1 MFCSAC
7 GAKVAETAK
16 FCSRCGSVL
25 GADTD
30 ETVLGDTG
38 LLESGQETLA
48 PDSAAG
54 GARGPTPRTP
64 SRTGQ
69 GSGAQRPKT
78 PSKATLSSSSSD
90 ALGGGRFA
98 PGAIIAE
105 RYRIVALLG
114 KGGMGEVYRAEDL
127 RLGQVVAMKF
137 LPAALSEDASALARF
152 HSEVRVARQVSHPNV
167 CRTFDIGDAEGLPF
181 LTMEYVDGEDLS
193 SLIRRIGRLP
203 QDKAIEIARQ
213 ICAGLAAAHE
223 RGVVHRDLKPAN
235 IMLDGE
241 GKARITDFGLAGI
254 AAQIQGADVR
264 AGTPAYMAPE
274 QLAGKEVTPRSDIFS
289 LGLVLY
295 ELLTGKRVFDAA
307 SLPQLMKARTEGKIS
322 NPSSLVKD
330 LDPLVERV
338 ILRCLE
344 NDAAKRPATALQVA
358 AALPGGDP
366 LAAALA
372 AGETPSPEMVAA
384 AGEKEATPPK
394 IAISSFLC
402 ALVLLMACAVL
413 GSRQNGLRYVR
424 MENSGEILAHQA
436 RQILVNL
443 GYAGPAKDSAS
454 GFSYDEDYLDYL
466 DKKEKPGMAWPQ
478 VLANR
483 PVLLRFWYRQS
494 PKEMLPMGAAN
505 LSLTPGV
512 VSFDDPPE
520 TFSGMAN
527 LRLDPEG
534 RLTYFQAIP
543 PQKENGSEAAQAV
556 DWQPLFAAA
565 GLNPDELRPAMPVW
579 NSLAATDSRAA
590 WDGTWP
596 GTKRPLHIEAAAWRG
611 KPVFF
616 QLTGEW
622 TVAKRMAQSEAG
634 GSEKAGQI
642 FGTSFALLLVTGG
655 IWLAYRNYSR
665 GKGDRRGAWTL
676 ARVVFVL
683 EMVLFVARGHLTFS
697 GEVLY
702 LLMLAA
708 STGLFMAGFLWVLYI
723 ALEPY
728 VRSKWP
734 QTIVSWT
741 RLLSGKWRDAMVGR
755 DILFGT
761 VLGIAWTLVFFVGYS
776 FDIRIGERPMFGQT
790 EYFEGARATIS
801 NVLGNIVVALLGA
814 LMFFFVLVAL
824 RVAVRNRWLAA
835 VLFVAIFAV
844 PKILGSAHPLIDG
857 PVWIIIYGISAF
869 AVVRFG
875 LIVLASASFAANIL
889 LNVPYTMEFS
899 AWYAPNVAAVILCFA
914 VLAAW
919 GYYASLAGQKVLKDE
934 FFE

>member
-1 MFCSAC
+1 M
-7 GAKVAETAK
+7 
-16 FCSRCGSVL
+16 
-25 GADTD
+25 
-30 ETVLGDTG
+30 
-38 LLESGQETLA
+38 A
-48 PDSAAG
+48 PDSPHPG
-54 GARGPTPRTP
+54 SARQLTPRPATHAGQAP
-64 SRTGQ
+64 SG
-69 GSGAQRPKT
+69 QRPKISSQ
-78 PSKATLSSSSSD
+78 PILSSSSD
-90 ALGGGRFA
+90 AIGGGRFA
-98 PGAIIAE
+98 PGWIVVD

-137 LPAALSEDASALARF
+137 LPAALSEDAPALARF
-152 HSEVRVARQVSHPNV
+152 HAEVRVARQVSHPNV
-167 CRTFDIGDAEGLPF
+167 CRMFDIGDAEGLPF

-203 QDKAIEIARQ
+203 QDKAIEIVRQ

-241 GKARITDFGLAGI
+241 GRARIADFGLAGI
-254 AAQIQGADVR
+254 AANFQGGDVR

-274 QLAGKEVTPRSDIFS
+274 QLAGKEVTPKSDIYS

-295 ELLTGKRVFDAA
+295 ELLTGKRAFDAA
-307 SLPQLMKARTEGKIS
+307 SLPELVKARTEGKIT
-322 NPSSLVKD
+322 NPSTLVRD

-338 ILRCLE
+338 ISRCLE
-344 NDAAKRPATALQVA
+344 NDPGKRPATALQVA

-384 AGEKEATPPK
+384 AGEKEAIPPK
-394 IAISSFLC
+394 IAISSFAC
-402 ALVLLMACAVL
+402 ALVLLIACVVL
-413 GSRQNGLRYVR
+413 GNRESGLRHVR
-424 MENSGEILAHQA
+424 VENSGEILAHQA
-436 RQILVNL
+436 REILKSL
-443 GYAGPAKDSAS
+443 GYTGAAIDSAS
-454 GFSYDEDYLDYL
+454 GFSYDDDYLDYL
-466 DKKEKPGMAWPQ
+466 EKKEKPGTAWPQ
-478 VLANR
+478 VLLER
-483 PVLLRFWYRQS
+483 PALLRFWYRQS
-494 PKEMLPMGAAN
+494 PKQMLPVGFAN
-505 LSLTPGV
+505 VSLTPGV
-512 VSFDDPPE
+512 VTFDDPPE
-520 TFSGMAN
+520 TFSGMVN
-527 LRLDPEG
+527 LRFDPAG

-543 PQKENGSEAAQAV
+543 PQKAEGSDAARDV
-556 DWQPLFAAA
+556 DWRHLFVAA
-565 GLNPDELRPAMPVW
+565 GVNPEELHAATPSW
-579 NSLAATDSRAA
+579 NSLAASDTRFA

-616 QLTGEW
+616 QLMGSW
-622 TVAKRMAQSEAG
+622 TAANRMTQPEAG
-634 GSEKAGQI
+634 GSEKAGRI
-642 FGTSFALLLVTGG
+642 FGTSFALLLASAG

-683 EMVLFVARGHLTFS
+683 EVVLFIVRGHLSFS
-697 GEVLY
+697 GDTLY
-702 LLMLAA
+702 LLVLAA
-708 STGLFMAGFLWVLYI
+708 STGLFMAGFLWVLYL

-761 VLGIAWTLVFFVGYS
+761 VLGVAWTLVFFVGYA
-776 FDIRIGERPMFGQT
+776 FDIRRGERPLLGQT
-790 EYFEGARATIS
+790 EYFEGVRAATS
-801 NVLGNIVVALLGA
+801 NLLGNIVVALLGA
-814 LMFFFVLVAL
+814 LMFFFVLVVL

-835 VLFVAIFAV
+835 VLFVAIFAT

-857 PVWIIIYGISAF
+857 PVWIVIYGISAF

-875 LIVLASASFAANIL
+875 LVVLASASFAANIL
-889 LNVPYTMEFS
+889 LNVPYVTDIS
-899 AWYAPNVAAVILCFA
+899 AWYAPNVAGVVLCFA
-914 VLAAW
+914 ALAAW
-919 GYYASLAGQKVLKDE
+919 ACHSSLAGQKVLSDE
-934 FFE
+934 LFE